1 MLLGG
6 KGAALERD
14 RAVPDR
20 VASLYSPDAGIAVV
34 GVSIPKLVREIR
46 DLHDLSPIA
55 TAAVGRLVAGAVLF
69 GAGLKRRERISIQ
82 IASDGPI
89 GGLFAD
95 AWLLDERTIGARGYA
110 RNPHVDLPLNA
121 RGKFDVAGALGSG
134 SLQVT
139 KTYEVGQPY
148 RGIVS
153 LVSGEIAEDL
163 AAYLVQSEQIPSAVA
178 LGVLA
183 NPGGVIAAG
192 GLLAQVLP
200 GSDDRAVAELERRAI
215 ALPPVTMLMSEGA
228 DADGLVRA
236 LAGDLALREHR
247 HLDVRFAC
255 LCSRE
260 KVEAALVGLGADD
273 LRQMAR
279 ENETTHASCEYCKRD
294 YAFNSDELMALIAK

>member
-1 MLLGG
+1 M
-6 KGAALERD
+6 
-14 RAVPDR
+14 PDR
-20 VASLYSPDAGIAVV
+20 VASLYSPDAGIAVIGACV
-34 GVSIPKLVREIR
+34 TETVREIR
-46 DLHDLSPIA
+46 DRHDLAPIA

-69 GAGLKRRERISIQ
+69 GAGLKRRERVSIQ
-82 IASDGPI
+82 IAADGPI

-95 AWLLDERTIGARGYA
+95 AWLLEPGVLGTRGYA

-121 RGKFDVAGALGSG
+121 RGKFDVSGALGAG

-148 RGIVS
+148 RGIVP

-163 AAYLVQSEQIPSAVA
+163 AAYLVQSEQIPSAIA

-183 NPGGVIAAG
+183 NPSGVIAAG
-192 GLLAQVLP
+192 GVLAQVLP
-200 GSDDRAVAELERRAI
+200 GADERSVAELERRAT
-215 ALPPVTMLMSEGA
+215 ALPPITQLLRDGA
-228 DADGLVRA
+228 DAESLVTA

-247 HLDVRFAC
+247 RLEVRFAC

-260 KVEAALVGLGADD
+260 KVEAALVGLGAED
-273 LRQMAR
+273 LRLMAS

-294 YAFNSDELMALIAK
+294 YAFGSEELLALSRRVG